1 MKYKD
6 NKRISKNGYVVI
18 LDEDD
23 VDSFD
28 TGTGK
33 KGVYEHRLIARE
45 IMGRNLYEDE
55 VVHHL
60 DGNKINNSPDNL
72 LVLSNS
78 QHTKLHQWLDKNIV
92 IPKPSLLARNIK
104 GCIRCPNCEKPIKHS
119 QKFCSSAC
127 VMDYNNEANARKR
140 GIMKP
145 TKEQLKEDLSSKIN
159 WCALGRKYNVS
170 DNAVRK
176 WAKRYELI

>member
-1 MKYKD
+1 MEYKD
-6 NKRISKNGYVVI
+6 NKRIDKNGYVVV
-18 LDEDD
+18 LDEND

-28 TGTGK
+28 TGTGNGK

-45 IMGRNLYEDE
+45 TIGRNLKEDE

-60 DGNKINNSPDNL
+60 DGNKSNNSPDNL

-78 QHTKLHQWLDKNIV
+78 QHSKLHQWLDKNII
-92 IPKPSLLARNIK
+92 IPKPSQLIRNTK
-104 GCIRCPNCEKPIKHS
+104 GCIRCINCEKPINYGK
-119 QKFCSSAC
+119 KFCSNAC
-127 VMDYNNEANARKR
+127 KNLTLVKQR
-140 GIMKP
+140 GSKKP
-145 TKEQLKEDLSSKIN
+145 TKEQLKEDLSGKIN

-176 WAKRYELI
+176 WAKGYELI